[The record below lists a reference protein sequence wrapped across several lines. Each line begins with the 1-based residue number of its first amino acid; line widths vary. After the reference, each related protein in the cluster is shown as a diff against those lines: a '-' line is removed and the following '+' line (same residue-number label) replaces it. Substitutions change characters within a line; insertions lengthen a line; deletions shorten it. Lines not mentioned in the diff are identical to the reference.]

1 MAAKKASGKDGGF
14 LSSLNPFGGGDNTTM
29 LLVIGAGAV
38 ALYWYLN
45 NYGPNGAITNS
56 AGQVIGLSYWQT
68 WFGGATTTTATTVA
82 TSTTPV
88 TSVTT
93 PANPTP
99 ITTPQQPVVSQPST
113 TVPVTATPT
122 NPIAA
127 TSSVDPATALI
138 TQSGGNPNAQYNV
151 DQWNYF
157 SYQLGWPTLT
167 PTQSGN
173 VAAAA
178 GGDNPMSV
186 SQYLTA
192 MQSAGL
198 PIGPILYM
206 QTLGGGTSQP
216 GMQGIVRVPAT
227 GMGGGMGGGM
237 GMSFGGR
244 APKKD
249 WRN

>member
-14 LSSLNPFGGGDNTTM
+14 LSSLNPFGGGGDNTTM
-29 LLVIGAGAV
+29 LLVLGVGAV

-68 WFGGATTTTATTVA
+68 WFGGATTTTAPTVA

-198 PIGPILYM
+198 PIGPVMFTTQIV
-206 QTLGGGTSQP
+206 GGATGVS
-216 GMQGIVRVPAT
+216 GIVRVPAT
-227 GMGGGMGGGM
+227 GMGGGAGMGM

-244 APKKD
+244 QTKKD

>member
-1 MAAKKASGKDGGF
+1 MAKSKSKSKDGGF
-14 LSSLNPFGGGDNTTM
+14 LSSLNPFSGSSDMTM
-29 LLVIGAGAV
+29 ILVLGAGAV

-113 TVPVTATPT
+113 TVPVVATPT

-198 PIGPILYM
+198 PIGPVMFTTQIV
-206 QTLGGGTSQP
+206 GGATGVS
-216 GMQGIVRVPAT
+216 GIVQVPAT
-227 GMGGGMGGGM
+227 GMGGGAGMGM

-244 APKKD
+244 QTKKD